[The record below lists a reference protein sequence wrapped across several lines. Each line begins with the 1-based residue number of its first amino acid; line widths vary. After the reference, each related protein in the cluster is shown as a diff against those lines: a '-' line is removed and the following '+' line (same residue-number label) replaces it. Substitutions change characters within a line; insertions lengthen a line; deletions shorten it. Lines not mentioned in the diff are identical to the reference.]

1 MRPAVDSPTIT
12 SWPQRG
18 DTERD
23 RMGAEFPA
31 GTRQSGGTQAE
42 PTVSAPRSNPHS
54 HRRRVAQIAVGVV
67 VLVAMYL
74 FVLPQIASYTAVWR
88 VIQGL
93 SWPEAAA
100 LLAATLVNLST
111 DPLPWIAVMPK
122 LSWRRAFVV
131 TQASTATTYVAP
143 AGDAAGLAV
152 TFAMLRGWGFSSAA
166 VSVAVALTGTLNV
179 LVELAL
185 PVVALGLLSLQHEQY
200 PLLTTVATIGLVVF
214 VLVAAA
220 LGLVLARPQYARRA
234 GDAAARLANRALR
247 ILKCGPVTW
256 AGDTVVRFRND
267 AIGVMGRRGPLLTA
281 ASIAGQLSVFGVLF
295 ASLRAVGVPASEVSL
310 VEVFAAWSLVR
321 LISAFPITPGD
332 LGIIEVGL
340 TGALVAFGG
349 ANAPVVAAVLVYR
362 VLSTVPTLVLGAI
375 AGLSWHR
382 LDAPAASAA
391 ARP

>member
-1 MRPAVDSPTIT
+1 
-12 SWPQRG
+12 
-18 DTERD
+18 
-23 RMGAEFPA
+23 MGAELPA
-31 GTRQSGGTQAE
+31 GTKHSDGPPANPAVSG
-42 PTVSAPRSNPHS
+42 PRSNTHS
-54 HRRRVAQIAVGVV
+54 HRRRMAQIAVGVV
-67 VLVAMYL
+67 VLVAMYV

-100 LLAATLVNLST
+100 LLGATLVNLST
-111 DPLPWIAVMPK
+111 DPLPWLAVMPK

-185 PVVALGLLSLQHEQY
+185 PVVALGLLSLQHEHY
-200 PLLTTVATIGLVVF
+200 PLLTTVATIGFVVF
-214 VLVAAA
+214 VVVAAA
-220 LGLVLARPQYARRA
+220 LGLGLARPQYARRA

-247 ILKCGPVTW
+247 FLKRGPVTW
-256 AGDTVVRFRND
+256 SGDTVVRFRND
-267 AIGVMGRRGPLLTA
+267 AIGVMGRRGLLLTG

>member
-1 MRPAVDSPTIT
+1 V
-12 SWPQRG
+12 
-18 DTERD
+18 
-23 RMGAEFPA
+23 GAELPA
-31 GTRQSGGTQAE
+31 GTKHSDGATAD
-42 PTVSAPRSNPHS
+42 PTVTAPRARPHS
-54 HRRRVAQIAVGVV
+54 RRRRIAQIVVGIV
-67 VLVAMYL
+67 VLIATFV
-74 FVLPQIASYTAVWR
+74 FVLPQIASYTEVWQ

-93 SWPEAAA
+93 SWPEAGA
-100 LLAATLVNLST
+100 LVAATLINLST

-152 TFAMLRGWGFSSAA
+152 TFAMLRGWGFSSAS

-185 PVVALGLLSLQHEQY
+185 PVVALGLLSTQHEQY

-220 LGLVLARPQYARRA
+220 LGIGFSRPQYARRA

-247 ILKCGPVTW
+247 VLKRGPVTW
-256 AGDTVVRFRND
+256 SGDTIVSFRN
-267 AIGVMGRRGPLLTA
+267 AAVGVLGRRGAFLTL

-332 LGIIEVGL
+332 LGVIEVGL

-362 VLSTVPTLVLGAI
+362 VLSTVPTLILGAI

-382 LDAPAASAA
+382 LDAPPARVA